1 MGRYLTDVLRA
12 YMQQKRTQ
20 ESMLEGRLRLLSPLR
35 RLLNESQ
42 RLDEAR
48 RRLIGAQFQSVSF
61 ARTHLTGA
69 EKRLRALDPL
79 AVLQRGYA
87 VIQRKDGITVG
98 RKGLVHPGD
107 DIHIR
112 VSDGSFEAQ
121 VTSE

>member
-1 MGRYLTDVLRA
+1 M
-12 YMQQKRTQ
+12 
-20 ESMLEGRLRLLSPLR
+20 LSPLR
-35 RLLNESQ
+35 RVLNESQ

-48 RRLIGAQFQSVSF
+48 RRLMGAELQRVSL
-61 ARTHLTGA
+61 ARTHLSGA

-107 DIHIR
+107 DIQVR